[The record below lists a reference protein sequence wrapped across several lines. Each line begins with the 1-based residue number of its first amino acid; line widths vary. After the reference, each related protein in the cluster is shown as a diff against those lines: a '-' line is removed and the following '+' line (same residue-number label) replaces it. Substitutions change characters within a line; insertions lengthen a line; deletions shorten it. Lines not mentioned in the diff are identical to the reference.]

1 VHPSNP
7 ELIAV
12 SLSGYDDGKKLYISE
27 NAGDTWTN
35 YSLNL
40 PNIPANCVTF
50 YDDPNASLY
59 VGMDVGVYYI
69 DNTLDEYETFWEG
82 LPNVIVNELEINY
95 QINKI
100 RAATYGRGLWESD
113 VRMAEPVSEF
123 EADHTLIPTW
133 QYVNFIS
140 LASGP
145 PTTFE
150 WIFEGGNPATSNEKD
165 PTNIVY
171 ENEGAFDVTLTVT
184 NNLGTSTI
192 TKEDYI
198 VVSSTILPEID
209 FKASP
214 NAVCLG
220 EKIALT
226 DLTEYF
232 PNSWEWE
239 ITPGTFTFTDGT
251 NANSQNPVIECSEY
265 GNYSVTLTAANSN
278 GESSLTKADF
288 LNIGGYSL
296 PYEENFEAIVLDEA
310 WTIENPNDN
319 ETWEL
324 VEVGG
329 NSPGNTA
336 ARINFREIFAIGQTD
351 NLISQPLDLT
361 EFPEAYLYFEH
372 AYAKYYEEAS
382 DSLIIFISTDCG
394 ESWSRI
400 FAGGDDGFGSFAT
413 HPLTTDGFVPEV
425 QEDWCGAGYGNECNT
440 INISQCAGQREVKI
454 KFATYSFYGNP
465 IYIDNVIVGNN
476 PYVGVAEINQSK
488 VAIYPNPN
496 NGVFSLKLY
505 DVNTSV
511 QVIITNMT
519 GQVVYSSLL
528 DHHETQID
536 LSKQPAGVYLVNVTG
551 GTFNEQVKI
560 VID

>member
-1 VHPSNP
+1 
-7 ELIAV
+7 
-12 SLSGYDDGKKLYISE
+12 
-27 NAGDTWTN
+27 
-35 YSLNL
+35 
-40 PNIPANCVTF
+40 
-50 YDDPNASLY
+50 
-59 VGMDVGVYYI
+59 
-69 DNTLDEYETFWEG
+69 
-82 LPNVIVNELEINY
+82 
-95 QINKI
+95 
-100 RAATYGRGLWESD
+100 
-113 VRMAEPVSEF
+113 MAEPVSEF

>member
-1 VHPSNP
+1 
-7 ELIAV
+7 
-12 SLSGYDDGKKLYISE
+12 
-27 NAGDTWTN
+27 
-35 YSLNL
+35 
-40 PNIPANCVTF
+40 
-50 YDDPNASLY
+50 
-59 VGMDVGVYYI
+59 
-69 DNTLDEYETFWEG
+69 
-82 LPNVIVNELEINY
+82 
-95 QINKI
+95 
-100 RAATYGRGLWESD
+100 
-113 VRMAEPVSEF
+113 
-123 EADHTLIPTW
+123 
-133 QYVNFIS
+133 
-140 LASGP
+140 
-145 PTTFE
+145 
-150 WIFEGGNPATSNEKD
+150 
-165 PTNIVY
+165 
-171 ENEGAFDVTLTVT
+171 
-184 NNLGTSTI
+184 
-192 TKEDYI
+192 
-198 VVSSTILPEID
+198 
-209 FKASP
+209 
-214 NAVCLG
+214 
-220 EKIALT
+220 
-226 DLTEYF
+226 
-232 PNSWEWE
+232 
-239 ITPGTFTFTDGT
+239 
-251 NANSQNPVIECSEY
+251 
-265 GNYSVTLTAANSN
+265 
-278 GESSLTKADF
+278 
-288 LNIGGYSL
+288 
-296 PYEENFEAIVLDEA
+296 LDEA

-413 HPLTTDGFVPEV
+413 HPLTTNGFVPEV

-496 NGVFSLKLY
+496 NGVFSLKLHE
-505 DVNTSV
+505 VNTSV

-519 GQVVYSSLL
+519 GQVVYSSFLG
-528 DHHETQID
+528 HHETQID

-560 VID
+560 IKD